1 MKGSEQRM
9 PKKFI
14 PKSVHNKA
22 EKVIPPLTDNSNHVP
37 MDSIFSEIMHSFGEN
52 TQNHKGTGAT
62 HFIDS
67 TNSLSTDSSTQYIGS
82 YRLLN
87 LLGHGGSSSVYLG
100 EHRYLK
106 RLAAIKIL
114 HTILND
120 QDKEHFITEAKLLAQ
135 LSHPHIVRVL
145 EFAVARRSMLLQN
158 KEYME
163 YIPYLIMDFAHS
175 GSLRSLYPLGSRIPM
190 ATVLQYTKQIAI
202 ALQYA
207 HDRGIIHRDVKPE
220 NILLNAQ
227 EEVMLSDFGLALFA
241 PVPGLLSIQEM
252 AGTLPYTAP
261 EQLQGKP
268 GFASDQY
275 SLAVI
280 VYEWLCG
287 RQPFE
292 GEDIDIIMQH
302 VSSPPPPPRIWNPL
316 IPRAMEV
323 VILKALAKDPQQ
335 RYPKVQDFFLA
346 LEQAG
351 QEIEKSANYAGP
363 TQPLRKLL
371 PADQHKTDKPNNHKL
386 VSANENFAPVGISKE
401 GRRRKTQSNQPQR
414 QSEKRLTTTLGARIV
429 LTIAVA
435 LLLFDIVGP
444 FVARDYF
451 KEAYAFITSMPPHQA
466 KTQVPPED
474 IVDFSVGPPKIQN
487 MTLVTNESFFQD
499 DHSSL
504 LPDQEIVVDFTL
516 PGSPGPSKSK
526 QAVVFI
532 RGLVT
537 RADDTQSGFAPI
549 SLYSNN
555 QLFVQDFTLPGNG
568 FLPNET
574 SFQIPPGQL
583 RYGKNEI
590 RLTVSVKA
598 LTLFWLYRLEIKPVF
613 P

>member
-1 MKGSEQRM
+1 M

-14 PKSVHNKA
+14 LKGVHNEA
-22 EKVIPPLTDNSNHVP
+22 ENVIPPLTYNSNYVP
-37 MDSIFSEIMHSFGEN
+37 KDTIVSEIMRSFGEN
-52 TQNHKGTGAT
+52 TQDRKETGAT
-62 HFIDS
+62 RFIDS
-67 TNSLSTDSSTQYIGS
+67 INSISPDSSTQYMGS
-82 YRLLN
+82 YRLLH

-114 HTILND
+114 HTVLND

-145 EFAVARRSMLLQN
+145 EFAVTRRPMMLQDR
-158 KEYME
+158 EYME
-163 YIPYLIMDFAHS
+163 YIPYLIMDFAHN
-175 GSLRSLYPLGSRIPM
+175 GSLRSLYPLGSRIPIAM
-190 ATVLQYTKQIAI
+190 VLKYTGQIAI

-241 PVPGLLSIQEM
+241 PIPGLLSIQEM

-287 RQPFE
+287 RPPFE

-302 VSSPPPPPRIWNPL
+302 VSSLPPPPRIWNPL
-316 IPRAMEV
+316 IPRAMEA
-323 VILKALAKDPQQ
+323 VILKALEKDPQQ
-335 RYPKVQDFFLA
+335 RYPKVQAFFLA
-346 LEQAG
+346 LERAAREMG
-351 QEIEKSANYAGP
+351 ENANYAGP
-363 TQPLRKLL
+363 TEPLVKLL
-371 PADQHKTDKPNNHKL
+371 PIDQYMTDKPGNHSL
-386 VSANENFAPVGISKE
+386 LSTNEKFEPVGISK
-401 GRRRKTQSNQPQR
+401 GRRRRKTQSNQPRR
-414 QSEKRLTTTLGARIV
+414 QSKKRQTTSLGARMV
-429 LTIAVA
+429 LIIAIA

-444 FVARDYF
+444 FVARGYF
-451 KEAYAFITSMPPHQA
+451 KEAYAFITSVMPHQA
-466 KTQVPPED
+466 VAQVPPQD
-474 IVDFSVGPPKIQN
+474 RVDFTVGPPKVQN
-487 MTLVTNESFFQD
+487 MTLVTNQSLFQD
-499 DHSSL
+499 DHSIL
-504 LPDQEIVVDFTL
+504 LPDYEIVVDFTL
-516 PGSPGPSKSK
+516 PGSPGPGKSK
-526 QAVVFI
+526 QAAVFI
-532 RGLVT
+532 RGLVA
-537 RADDTQSGFAPI
+537 RNGTQSGFAPI
-549 SLYSNN
+549 NLYSNG
-555 QLFVQDFTLPGNG
+555 QPFVQDFTLPGGG
-568 FLPNET
+568 FQPNET

-590 RLTVSVKA
+590 TLTVSPKA
-598 LTLFWLYRLEIKPVF
+598 QGLFWLYRLGINLAF